1 LDNTKFLRRRSRRM
15 GFSFWNRGQSMLHD
29 AAFLARFTDLPW
41 NNLDGCSPAVASVV
55 EIISIPSALG
65 Q

>member
-1 LDNTKFLRRRSRRM
+1 M
-15 GFSFWNRGQSMLHD
+15 GLSFWNRGQSMLHD

-65 Q
+65 QTRTS